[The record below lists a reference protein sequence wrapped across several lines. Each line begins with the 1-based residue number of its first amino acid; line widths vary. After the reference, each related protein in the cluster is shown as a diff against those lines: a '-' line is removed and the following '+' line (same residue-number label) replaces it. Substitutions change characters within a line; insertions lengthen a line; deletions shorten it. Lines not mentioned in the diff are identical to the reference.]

1 MLCIEDATSAS
12 TYKVLSREIYH
23 IMEAMMETEARLRVT
38 DKRPHSPINHPHALV
53 GGHNGPHVICLS
65 KTLSFYRP
73 RAWPLLGEIVVQR
86 LRKDQCGSQVKFA
99 LILARA

>member
-1 MLCIEDATSAS
+1 
-12 TYKVLSREIYH
+12 
-23 IMEAMMETEARLRVT
+23 METEARLRVT

-73 RAWPLLGEIVVQR
+73 RAWLLLGEIIVQS
-86 LRKDQCGSQVKFA
+86 LRKDKADHRKICFNPGPSLSFSSA
-99 LILARA
+99 SG